1 MNRREFL
8 RMGLSAG
15 MAAGLPMTSRANAKN
30 QNDGNTAKPNLV
42 IVHTDE
48 QNFRTLGC
56 YRKLLSKDQA
66 FVWGDGVNVETPY
79 ADKLA
84 EQGALCSSFYAASPV
99 CTPSRASF
107 VSGLYPYATG
117 AGNNHEAL
125 NDNVVTFG
133 EVLRKN
139 GYSTSY
145 VGKWHLDGN
154 EKPGFAPQR
163 KFGFEDNRY
172 MINRGHW
179 KMFKEDEN
187 GFDFIGKFSPDK
199 NKYKYELK
207 DFNETNYAT
216 DFLTDRTLE
225 IIERD
230 QKKPFCVMLSIPDPH
245 DPNNVRAPYNKMYD
259 DLEVQTPRTMTAAL
273 ESTPKWNS
281 MKSKNAMKNMSSYLA
296 KQYFGMVKCID
307 DNLGKLMKRLDE
319 LNLSKNTILVFTS
332 DHGEMLGEHAKKN
345 KGLPFEA
352 SACVPFII
360 RYPEN
365 IRPGKLIRKAY
376 TTTDFTPS
384 ILGMM
389 GVDHKD
395 YNFHGED
402 LSKDFTGQES
412 ELLDDRVV
420 YYRHAGGQWVAAVNS
435 RYKLIFASTY
445 LDQEPVLYDLE
456 KDPDELKN
464 FYEDPAYKSIADK
477 MSAQL
482 KQKMNQ
488 FKEPKIDFIS
498 V

>member
-1 MNRREFL
+1 M
-8 RMGLSAG
+8 
-15 MAAGLPMTSRANAKN
+15 
-30 QNDGNTAKPNLV
+30 
-42 IVHTDE
+42 
-48 QNFRTLGC
+48 
-56 YRKLLSKDQA
+56 
-66 FVWGDGVNVETPY
+66 
-79 ADKLA
+79 
-84 EQGALCSSFYAASPV
+84 
-99 CTPSRASF
+99 
-107 VSGLYPYATG
+107 
-117 AGNNHEAL
+117 
-125 NDNVVTFG
+125 
-133 EVLRKN
+133 
-139 GYSTSY
+139 
-145 VGKWHLDGN
+145 
-154 EKPGFAPQR
+154 
-163 KFGFEDNRY
+163 
-172 MINRGHW
+172 
-179 KMFKEDEN
+179 
-187 GFDFIGKFSPDK
+187 
-199 NKYKYELK
+199 
-207 DFNETNYAT
+207 
-216 DFLTDRTLE
+216 
-225 IIERD
+225 
-230 QKKPFCVMLSIPDPH
+230 
-245 DPNNVRAPYNKMYD
+245 
-259 DLEVQTPRTMTAAL
+259 
-273 ESTPKWNS
+273 
-281 MKSKNAMKNMSSYLA
+281 
-296 KQYFGMVKCID
+296 
-307 DNLGKLMKRLDE
+307 
-319 LNLSKNTILVFTS
+319 
-332 DHGEMLGEHAKKN
+332 
-345 KGLPFEA
+345 
-352 SACVPFII
+352 PFII